1 MAKYAFFS
9 RGAQWPEDDSAV
21 QEFRG
26 RLGAWFA
33 SLGEHLVDSGGP
45 LRAVASVGSVGAVKP
60 ASGTALDGWG
70 ILAAD
75 DEDAAAELLRLSP
88 LVTTYG
94 ATMDIYE
101 MLPGVKD
108 HGSS

>member
-1 MAKYAFFS
+1 
-9 RGAQWPEDDSAV
+9 
-21 QEFRG
+21 
-26 RLGAWFA
+26 
-33 SLGEHLVDSGGP
+33 
-45 LRAVASVGSVGAVKP
+45 
-60 ASGTALDGWG
+60 LDGWG